1 MCPTGATNTDPT
13 VPQSTAGNTS
23 AGSTPDANAACDA
36 QRCRARLRR
45 STPLA
50 LRRSTDAA
58 KGRRRC
64 ARSCLCVTSDEASVT
79 AARFAHRAAGR
90 TPDERVGR
98 DERLAAYEDST
109 SP

>member
-64 ARSCLCVTSDEASVT
+64 ARS
-79 AARFAHRAAGR
+79 
-90 TPDERVGR
+90 PDERVGR